1 MQPQH
6 EDMHGTDRIGARR
19 LRAWAPLLR
28 LDQVRA
34 GDVLLTRGRSFEAAV
49 IAGLSG
55 GPWSHAALW
64 IPPDPEYRLDNIQHW
79 LALQLIEADDLGVG
93 DTPLHA
99 YRLSFGTGREA
110 DVARLPGAPKA
121 AVLLRHPA
129 LAAVSEAELDRAV
142 RAVHE
147 ADLWR
152 RYPPLDRLVGAAALP
167 PALKHAVRRAFAV
180 AYRSAPDA
188 PPPGPF
194 CSQLVANFFAT
205 LGVPLFASGNVRPP
219 SDVSPNDL
227 AGPASL
233 LSPVPEA
240 ILTAEEID
248 ADAKAQ
254 SDEKDLLFS
263 RAAMLPRIVRNKE
276 ESERIAHVVARVSG
290 RLRDQ
295 NAELFRQSRQ
305 IAAERVAGA
314 WNNLVTPKPFNA
326 DHRRTALALY
336 TSAVLARAY
345 SDVLAVAA
353 DMPDAP
359 RNRAWTQAILLLIEI
374 QGSMISQITHDLHRT
389 MLLATL
395 RTARVM
401 RREISR
407 EDRRRLLD
415 EWWRMKRS
423 RAGGGASSPD
433 QTKNPHGRG
442 IQEGDDCQAYL
453 QAFIAAATR
462 AAAAEIAETTAKAK
476 LAVSMSAEGGPSTTT
491 NPSC

>member
-1 MQPQH
+1 MQPRQQ
-6 EDMHGTDRIGARR
+6 DNHGTDRIAARR
-19 LRAWAPLLR
+19 LRGWAPLLR

-64 IPPDPEYRLDNIQHW
+64 VPADPEYRLGNVQHW
-79 LALQLIEADDLGVG
+79 LALQLIESDDLGVG

-129 LAAVSEAELDRAV
+129 LAAVSETELGRAV
-142 RAVHE
+142 RAMHE

-167 PALKHAVRRAFAV
+167 PALKHAVRQAFAV
-180 AYRSAPDA
+180 AYRSAADA
-188 PPPGPF
+188 PRPGPF

-233 LSPVPEA
+233 LSFVPEA
-240 ILTAEEID
+240 IITAEELD
-248 ADAKAQ
+248 ADATAQ
-254 SDEKDLLFS
+254 SDGEDLMFS

-276 ESERIAHVVARVSG
+276 EGERVADVVARISG
-290 RLRDQ
+290 RLRVQ

-326 DHRRTALALY
+326 DHHRTAHTLY

-345 SDVLAVAA
+345 IDVLAIVA

-374 QGSMISQITHDLHRT
+374 QGSMISQITHHLHRT

-401 RREISR
+401 RKDVSR

-415 EWWRMKRS
+415 DWWRVKRS
-423 RAGGGASSPD
+423 RASGGASAPD
-433 QTKNPHGRG
+433 QTESSHSPG
-442 IQEGDDCQAYL
+442 IQEGDECQAYL
-453 QAFIAAATR
+453 QACIAAATR
-462 AAAAEIAETTAKAK
+462 AAAAEIAETTAK
-476 LAVSMSAEGGPSTTT
+476 LDVSMSVEGGPSTAT
-491 NPSC
+491 NPSF